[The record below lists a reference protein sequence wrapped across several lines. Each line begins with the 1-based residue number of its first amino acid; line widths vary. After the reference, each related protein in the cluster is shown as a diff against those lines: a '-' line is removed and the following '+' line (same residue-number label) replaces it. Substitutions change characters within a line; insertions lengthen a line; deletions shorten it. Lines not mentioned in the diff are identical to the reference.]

1 MKLRFSLYLQT
12 LAMLFLYLGTLLTV
26 TFFLFNAQ
34 FGLGWEA
41 ALKSPLGERFETIAG
56 AVSSQLHASKPA
68 SWNEILKSFGDIY
81 HAQFYVFD
89 FRRAQL
95 AGEKIDIPNAVIDR
109 LGPPPPLMIGHGP
122 HGEEGGFMPPP
133 PPPPQPDTAM
143 DIRTHFDP
151 GPDPGPRLGPG
162 PGPGLGFGPGPGP
175 DPGYW
180 HGPGHDPGHGPGHGP
195 KDGPGPHFDMPEPP
209 AAVFLHSTG
218 RFMVRTKDPDR
229 FWIGARIFVF
239 SPTIGR
245 AVPGLLLAS
254 CDNILRTNLLFDFQF
269 VSLLFATI
277 IAFSILFWWPFIFRI
292 TSALSRLTQATES
305 IAQGKFDTRINAN
318 GADEIGRLAEA
329 VDIMAERLQGYVL
342 AQRRLLA
349 DISHELFSPIA
360 RLQLA
365 LELLEE
371 NASESQT
378 SQIADIREEVQ
389 EMNNLVSELIAYSK
403 AGMQAKAPSPSAIN
417 LKSLFDGLLP
427 KITDGSLVKLSLPPD
442 LIVSG
447 DRLLLERS
455 ISNVIR
461 NSIRYAAGQGPIEVS
476 AVKAGDEV
484 ILTMSD
490 SGPGVSEEALKHLG
504 EPFYRPEASRN
515 RSSGG
520 FGLGLA
526 IVKSCVEACQGRL
539 EVRNKKPNGLE
550 VKIYLKAG

>member
-1 MKLRFSLYLQT
+1 MKLRFSLYFQT
-12 LAMLFLYLGTLLTV
+12 LAMLILYLGTLLTI

-41 ALKSPLGERFETIAG
+41 ALKSPLGERFETTAG
-56 AVSSQLHASKPA
+56 AVSSQLHASKPG
-68 SWNEILKSFGDIY
+68 SWNEILKSFGEIY
-81 HAQFYVFD
+81 HAQFYIFD
-89 FRRAQL
+89 FRRTQL
-95 AGEKIDIPNAVIDR
+95 AGQPIDIPSAVIDR
-109 LGPPPPLMIGHGP
+109 LGPPPPMMPSHSPLGDGP
-122 HGEEGGFMPPP
+122 DLR
-133 PPPPQPDTAM
+133 Q
-143 DIRTHFDP
+143 P
-151 GPDPGPRLGPG
+151 GPPEPPDNFGYGPG
-162 PGPGLGFGPGPGP
+162 DPHQFHHHFFGGPKPPLGNGP
-175 DPGYW
+175 D
-180 HGPGHDPGHGPGHGP
+180 H
-195 KDGPGPHFDMPEPP
+195 HFAMPEPP
-209 AAVFLHSTG
+209 ASVFLHSTG
-218 RFMVRTKDPDR
+218 RFMVHTKNPDR

-239 SPTIGR
+239 SPGIGH
-245 AVPGLLLAS
+245 AVPGILLAS
-254 CDNILRTNLLFDFQF
+254 CDNLLRTNLLFDFQF
-269 VSLLFATI
+269 VSLLFASVI
-277 IAFSILFWWPFIFRI
+277 GFSILFWWPFIFRI

-305 IAQGKFDTRINAN
+305 IAQGKFDTRIKAN

-371 NASESQT
+371 NASESQS

-403 AGMQAKAPSPSAIN
+403 AGMQAKAPDPSAIN
-417 LKSLFDGLLP
+417 LKALFDGLLP
-427 KITDGSLVKLSLPPD
+427 KITDGSTVKLAVPAD
-442 LIVSG
+442 LTVSG

-461 NSIRYAAGQGPIEVS
+461 NSIRYAANQGPIEVS
-476 AVKAGDEV
+476 ALQIGDEV

-490 SGPGVSEEALKHLG
+490 NGPGVSEEALKHLG

-539 EVRNKKPNGLE
+539 EVGNKKPNGLE
-550 VKIYLKAG
+550 VKIFLKTG